1 MASNI
6 YFQNSITDQN
16 LLDNINREV
25 IQQAG
30 IDVMYLPRTLVKED
44 LVMNEDVLSKFSNAY
59 QVTAFIKSSDAFG
72 GPGVDAVSKF
82 GLDIRDELIL
92 VVHAESFKFSTD
104 LTKPVEGDLI
114 YFPHS
119 KGTFEIKFV
128 EDEQPFYQVGKNYVY
143 ELTCEVFQYGEEK
156 IDTGTDVDLEERNNA
171 YAVDLVLT
179 AGGSGTYDVD
189 EEVYQG
195 PNLANAT
202 GKGVVVSWTASTRT
216 LRVNRIVG
224 TFAINTTITGATSAA
239 AWSQAAATDE
249 QALPTVPYADNKIFE
264 TDGDNVLDFS
274 ELDPWSE
281 GDL

>member
-6 YFQNSITDQN
+6 YFQNSLADQN
-16 LLDNINREV
+16 LLNEINREV

-59 QVTAFIKSSDAFG
+59 QIEMYIKSSDNFG
-72 GPGVDAVSKF
+72 GPDDAISKF

-92 VVHAESFKFSTD
+92 VVHVDSFKFATD
-104 LTKPVEGDLI
+104 MAKPLEGDLI

-119 KGTFEIKFV
+119 KGTFEVKFV
-128 EDEQPFYQVGKNYVY
+128 EDEQPFYQVGQNYVF

-156 IDTGTDVDLEERNNA
+156 IDTGTDVDKVQRENA
-171 YAVDLVLT
+171 YAMDLVLT
-179 AGGSGTYDVD
+179 ATGGSGNFIVD

-195 PNLANAT
+195 TSLAAST
-202 GKGVVVSWTASTRT
+202 AKGVVASWDSATKT
-216 LRVNRIVG
+216 LRVNTVVG
-224 TFAINTTITGATSAA
+224 TFAAPKLVRGVTSGAYYD
-239 AWSQAAATDE
+239 QASGDE
-249 QALPTVPYADNKIFE
+249 QLLPTVPYADNKILE
-264 TDGDNVLDFS
+264 TDGDSILDFT